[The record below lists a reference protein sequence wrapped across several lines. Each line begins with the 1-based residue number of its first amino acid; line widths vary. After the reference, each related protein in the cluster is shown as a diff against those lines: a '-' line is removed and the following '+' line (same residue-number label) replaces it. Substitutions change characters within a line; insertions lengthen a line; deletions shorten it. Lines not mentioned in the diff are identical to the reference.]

1 MEDRDLK
8 RAARK
13 RLGLGKKLLGQ
24 ALNGF
29 YYFEDDD
36 VENFIDKMDLRF
48 AKNIAKRRAL
58 MFSSV
63 LGNDKI
69 REKVCDAAAYVFGDA
84 SCN

>member
-1 MEDRDLK
+1 MDDLK
-8 RAARK
+8 KAARK
-13 RLGLGKKLLGQ
+13 RLGLGKRLLGQ

-48 AKNIAKRRAL
+48 AKSRSKRRAL
-58 MFSSV
+58 IVSSV

-69 REKVCDAAAYVFGDA
+69 REKVCAEAAYVFGDVL
-84 SCN
+84 CK